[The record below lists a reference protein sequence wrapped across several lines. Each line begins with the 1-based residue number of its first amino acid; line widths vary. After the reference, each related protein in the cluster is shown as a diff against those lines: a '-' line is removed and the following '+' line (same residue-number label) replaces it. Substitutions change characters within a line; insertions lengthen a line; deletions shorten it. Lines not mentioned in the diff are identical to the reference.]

1 MGCASWMRVDVN
13 CFFGLGAEMADNARK
28 IKEIQEN
35 DAETFR
41 KWDNRRALSMW
52 TGAKMRL

>member
-1 MGCASWMRVDVN
+1 
-13 CFFGLGAEMADNARK
+13 MADNARK